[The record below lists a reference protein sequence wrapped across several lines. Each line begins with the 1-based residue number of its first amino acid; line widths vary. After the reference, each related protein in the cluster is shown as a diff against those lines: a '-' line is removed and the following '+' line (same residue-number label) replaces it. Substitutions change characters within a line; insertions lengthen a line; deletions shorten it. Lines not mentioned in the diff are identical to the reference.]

1 MHSTGEYDSL
11 KLLSMDDFNFNEDQ
25 LDDMESL
32 ILNATEKG
40 FKIIDLTPYES
51 LENLELFLN
60 KPHRQTVTKELSKKV
75 NHLIEKMKRF
85 RDIVIQSSSYRRV
98 ISSAR

>member
-1 MHSTGEYDSL
+1 
-11 KLLSMDDFNFNEDQ
+11 MDDFNFNEDQ

-60 KPHRQTVTKELSKKV
+60 KPH
-75 NHLIEKMKRF
+75 
-85 RDIVIQSSSYRRV
+85 
-98 ISSAR
+98 

>member
-85 RDIVIQSSSYRRV
+85 RDINV
-98 ISSAR
+98 

>member
-60 KPHRQTVTKELSKKV
+60 KPHRQTVIKELSKKV

-85 RDIVIQSSSYRRV
+85 RDIN
-98 ISSAR
+98 A

>member
-85 RDIVIQSSSYRRV
+85 RDIN
-98 ISSAR
+98 A

>member
-1 MHSTGEYDSL
+1 
-11 KLLSMDDFNFNEDQ
+11 MDDFNFNEDQ

-85 RDIVIQSSSYRRV
+85 RDIN
-98 ISSAR
+98 A

>member
-75 NHLIEKMKRF
+75 NHLIEKIKRF
-85 RDIVIQSSSYRRV
+85 RDIN
-98 ISSAR
+98 A

>member
-60 KPHRQTVTKELSKKV
+60 KPHRQTVIKELSKKV
-75 NHLIEKMKRF
+75 NHLIEKMRRF
-85 RDIVIQSSSYRRV
+85 RDIN
-98 ISSAR
+98 A

>member
-25 LDDMESL
+25 LEDMESL

-85 RDIVIQSSSYRRV
+85 RDINV
-98 ISSAR
+98 

>member
-11 KLLSMDDFNFNEDQ
+11 KLLSMEDFNFNEDQ

-60 KPHRQTVTKELSKKV
+60 KPHRQTVTKELSKKF

-85 RDIVIQSSSYRRV
+85 RDIN
-98 ISSAR
+98 A

>member
-25 LDDMESL
+25 LEDMESL

-75 NHLIEKMKRF
+75 NHLIEKIKRF
-85 RDIVIQSSSYRRV
+85 RDIN
-98 ISSAR
+98 A

>member
-60 KPHRQTVTKELSKKV
+60 KPH
-75 NHLIEKMKRF
+75 
-85 RDIVIQSSSYRRV
+85 
-98 ISSAR
+98 